1 MITFIDTSA
10 ILALLAT
17 NDPQHQNA
25 VACYASLLETPY
37 SLVTTNY
44 VVVETIALV
53 QNRIGL
59 AAVQDLLQ
67 DILPSMDVM
76 WIDITLHSQAIM
88 TLLTA
93 NRRTLSIVDC
103 SSFVFMRSH
112 DLTTVF
118 TYDSHFEEHG
128 FQCLR

>member
-25 VACYASLLETPY
+25 VARYASLLETPY

-53 QNRIGL
+53 QKSNRTSRSTRP
-59 AAVQDLLQ
+59 A
-67 DILPSMDVM
+67 
-76 WIDITLHSQAIM
+76 TRH
-88 TLLTA
+88 TA
-93 NRRTLSIVDC
+93 LYGCHVD
-103 SSFVFMRSH
+103 
-112 DLTTVF
+112 
-118 TYDSHFEEHG
+118 
-128 FQCLR
+128 